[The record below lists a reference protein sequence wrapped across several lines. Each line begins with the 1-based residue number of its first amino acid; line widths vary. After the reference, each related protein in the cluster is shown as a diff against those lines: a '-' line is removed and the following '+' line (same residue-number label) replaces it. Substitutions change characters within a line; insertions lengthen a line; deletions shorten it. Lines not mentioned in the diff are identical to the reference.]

1 MSILAKKALDP
12 FINKLV
18 YLRTSS
24 GLFVKIEEIS
34 ETYNSPTFILVSNR
48 SHATEFIL
56 SQKTDTNIS
65 IRINADMKNQD
76 GSFGYH
82 LYVLPDNDIVYG
94 AGNDEL
100 FAQFVIELSDRSEH
114 SEQYVR
120 IKSAYKSCYLC
131 HEYNVL
137 RCRSQENATQ
147 FIIDCVNIPCVQRS
161 VCIISYGFMKN
172 TIDLKNSPIIN
183 SLKEIYPSTTID
195 IYIFSPNILDEFY
208 NVTFD
213 TASITCDK
221 CNVTVRTY
229 PYDITH
235 YMKLSHFFN
244 MPIISNKNKVYS
256 YRTLSMFWNLSEAIK
271 MMVITKKIYNTYI
284 LLRNDSYSKVNI
296 YKKLID
302 PSKMYC
308 YNGDSI
314 DTHFMVGKEILS
326 LAHLYD
332 YYVKHRTMY
341 SDALPHQII
350 SHFFASQNIKTGF
363 ISNIAPPIQYTVN
376 QNKTSDVFYKSVYE
390 KYKELVSCDKIQ
402 K

>member
-1 MSILAKKALDP
+1 MSILAKKALEP
-12 FINKLV
+12 FINKLI
-18 YLRTSS
+18 YLRTST
-24 GLFVKIEEIS
+24 GLFIKIEEIS
-34 ETYNSPTFILVSNR
+34 ESNSSPTFVLVSNKN
-48 SHATEFIL
+48 HATEFIL
-56 SQKTDTNIS
+56 SQKTDTNVS
-65 IRINADMKNQD
+65 IRINADMKNQN
-76 GSFGYH
+76 GTFGYH

-94 AGNDEL
+94 SGNDEI
-100 FAQFVIELSDRSEH
+100 FAQFMIELAELSGH
-114 SEQYVR
+114 SEQYIK
-120 IKSAYKSCYLC
+120 IKSAYKPCYLC

-137 RCRSQENATQ
+137 RCREHVEENATK
-147 FIIDCVNIPCVQRS
+147 FIIENVNIPCVQRT

-172 TIDLKNSPIIN
+172 IIDLKNSPIIN
-183 SLKEIYPSTTID
+183 SLKEIYPSSTLD

-213 TASITCDK
+213 AALINADK
-221 CNVTVRTY
+221 CNVTVKTY

-271 MMVITKKIYNTYI
+271 MMVATKKIYNTYI
-284 LLRNDSYSKVNI
+284 LLRNDSYSRVNI

-302 PSKMYC
+302 PTRMYC

-341 SDALPHQII
+341 NDATPQQII
-350 SHFFASQNIKTGF
+350 AHFFATQNLKTGF
-363 ISNIAPPIQYTVN
+363 ISNIAPPLQYQVN
-376 QNKTSDVFYKSVYE
+376 QNKTSDIFYKTIYE
-390 KYKELVSCDKIQ
+390 KYKELVGH
-402 K
+402 